1 MLIEQMKSD
10 AARAEQRQVEEVNK
24 LKKSLDKVKEELKQH
39 QHEHEKEK
47 TNSQDRFNQVC
58 V

>member
-1 MLIEQMKSD
+1 MKSD
-10 AARAEQRQVEEVNK
+10 AARTEQRQVEEVNK
-24 LKKSLDKVKEELKQH
+24 LKKSLDKAKEELKQH